1 MINNLRHL
9 IHSVYKLVNVN
20 DTPTFQWNKH
30 ANAVMEV
37 WTHEWQR
44 QIKWNNSK
52 FHRQRRH
59 RAIKKNHINTRIT
72 IEFRW
77 ERNKVQTMESKNEME
92 LYIIF
97 NYSNDEL
104 EIYTMENIDD
114 DMIWFSI
121 FFIALL
127 LSAKKKKTN
136 CVWFRLNTV
145 DAPFIVLTQTENR
158 KVKNKRLIQIIV
170 YSLGRVSISFWTW
183 FLLHGNFSWK
193 SLMRKQ
199 L

>member
-20 DTPTFQWNKH
+20 DTPTFEWNKH

-44 QIKWNNSK
+44 QIKWNDSK

-114 DMIWFSI
+114 DMIWFSF

-127 LSAKKKKTN
+127 LSAKKKKN
-136 CVWFRLNTV
+136 ELCLVSLKYCRCS
-145 DAPFIVLTQTENR
+145 
-158 KVKNKRLIQIIV
+158 V
-170 YSLGRVSISFWTW
+170 YCF
-183 FLLHGNFSWK
+183 NAD
-193 SLMRKQ
+193 RKQ
-199 L
+199 KSKKQKTNSNHRLFAWSCIDFILNLVFIAR